1 MQPVRKQY
9 SSQLYEELIKNNLK
23 GLLLSDE
30 LSRVYVVYS
39 VYTMSS
45 FLIKMNVNVNIYI
58 YIYMQ
63 RLSLEG

>member
-9 SSQLYEELIKNNLK
+9 SSQLYEELIQNNLK

-39 VYTMSS
+39 VYTMSI
-45 FLIKMNVNVNIYI
+45 FLIKMNVNIYVNIYI
-58 YIYMQ
+58 FICRDYP
-63 RLSLEG
+63 